1 MLLSQELTKL
11 HSSENSEQLMELW
24 TKQLK
29 SAAIAGLTAT
39 KIVVTPK
46 YYAHFE
52 LFLAESGLNKLNL
65 KQVGTALEY
74 TVTGWA

>member
-1 MLLSQELTKL
+1 MLIKELSEL
-11 HSSENSEQLMELW
+11 HSSENSEQLIELW

-46 YYAHFE
+46 YYARFE
-52 LFLAESGLNKLNL
+52 LFLAESGLNQLSL